1 MHESINAVNCT
12 IASLKGSSEVLI
24 VAMDWMMTIIV
35 TWMISKVMVWM
46 IKIIGLHIVVF
57 NSKMI

>member
-1 MHESINAVNCT
+1 M
-12 IASLKGSSEVLI
+12 SLKGSSEVLI

-46 IKIIGLHIVVF
+46 IKIIGLDIVVF

>member
-1 MHESINAVNCT
+1 MVC
-12 IASLKGSSEVLI
+12 LKGSSEVLI
-24 VAMDWMMTIIV
+24 VAMDWMVTVIV

-46 IKIIGLHIVVF
+46 VEIISLDIVVF

>member
-1 MHESINAVNCT
+1 MVC
-12 IASLKGSSEVLI
+12 LKGSSEVLI
-24 VAMDWMMTIIV
+24 VAMDRMVTVIV

-46 IKIIGLHIVVF
+46 VEIISLDIVVF